1 MGVLS
6 SRLASRQNR
15 ESPPPRCWAT
25 DRGNSMGKDKGK
37 GNHLRVVG
45 KEDRLTAK
53 QEAFAKQ
60 VAKGA
65 ILSDAY
71 RECYSA
77 EGMRNA
83 TIWSEACKLAQNP
96 KVATRVKAIQAEN
109 EASQRTRDQRLRE
122 HVLKRLMEEAD
133 RAETDGARVRALELL
148 GKSLSVSMFTDRIEQ
163 TDTAERSASDIE
175 ADLRRRLDRLLGS

>member
-1 MGVLS
+1 
-6 SRLASRQNR
+6 
-15 ESPPPRCWAT
+15 
-25 DRGNSMGKDKGK
+25 MGKDKGK
-37 GNHLRVVG
+37 GYLRVVG

-53 QEAFAKQ
+53 QEAFAMQ

-65 ILSDAY
+65 VLSDAY

-77 EGMRNA
+77 EGMRDS

-96 KVATRVKAIQAEN
+96 KVATRVKALQAEM
-109 EASQRTRDQRLRE
+109 EADRRTIERRRE
-122 HVLKRLMEEAD
+122 EWVLKRLAEEAE

-148 GKSLSVSMFTDRIEQ
+148 GKTVSMFTDKIEQ

-175 ADLRRRLDRLLGS
+175 ADLRRRLDRLLG